1 MGMLFAVTNKKT
13 FTPDPVTGRVRVLP
27 EDLDEISEFTL
38 EASPLT
44 VDYMPAWF
52 RVRVDST
59 DFTDADTAQ
68 DIEVYEL
75 PTAGVIHNVAIVP
88 VTSFTG
94 GSISAYTLSVGIN
107 GNLTKYAA
115 AFDVFQ
121 ATGNTVFQLST
132 TQGMENAGA
141 ATSIRVSAVS
151 TGDDLANATTGAAD
165 IYLLMSRLPLPA

>member
-13 FTPDPVTGRVRVLP
+13 FTADPVTGRVRVTP
-27 EDLDEISEFTL
+27 EDLNEISDFTL
-38 EASPLT
+38 EASPLL
-44 VDYMPAWF
+44 VDTIPAWF
-52 RVRVDST
+52 RVRIDST

-75 PTAGVIHNVAIVP
+75 PTAGVIHAVAICP

-94 GSISAYTLSVGIN
+94 GSISAYTLSVGITGTLN
-107 GNLTKYAA
+107 KYAA

-121 ATGNTVFQLST
+121 APGNTVFQISST
-132 TQGMENAGA
+132 TGAENIGTT
-141 ATSIRVSAVS
+141 TSIRVAATS

-165 IYLLMSRLPLPA
+165 VYLLMSRLPLPA